1 MESSI
6 AVFLLRQP
14 ACERLPTTDFATA
27 TPPRTGRNT
36 TTAPNCKHATANR
49 IQGPAANKSTTC
61 KLTWL
66 VLGGDPAARSH
77 RVEQFTAL

>member
-6 AVFLLRQP
+6 AVFLLRQH
-14 ACERLPTTDFATA
+14 ACERLPTNDFATL
-27 TPPRTGRNT
+27 TPQTTGRRT
-36 TTAPNCKHATANR
+36 TTAPNCKHATRAHQTR
-49 IQGPAANKSTTC
+49 HPGYRPTTC

>member
-6 AVFLLRQP
+6 AEFLLRWL
-14 ACERLPTTDFATA
+14 ACELLPTVRIGFHQV
-27 TPPRTGRNT
+27 
-36 TTAPNCKHATANR
+36 HAHFC
-49 IQGPAANKSTTC
+49 AALWDGNMASELVFQQHLS